1 MQTIISTEKKP
12 IMLWLSDADEGTLEQ
27 AQNLANHPCTFSH
40 VALMPDSHVGYG
52 MPIGGVLAT
61 QNAIIPNAVG
71 VDIGCGMCSL
81 RTSLTQISRSS
92 LIAILADI
100 KTIIPRGHKWHKNS
114 QGDWL
119 STREQQQLHNTIVER
134 EYENSLQQLGT
145 LGGGNHF
152 IEIQKGSD
160 GHIWIMIHSGSRN
173 LGKTVA
179 EHYNHKAIELNKK
192 FKQGIPKKW
201 QLDYLPLNSE
211 ESQIYLK
218 EMQTCVNFA
227 FLNRKKMMD
236 WVKEA
241 FFYNFGGHK
250 PVSFSN
256 FINIPHNYAALE
268 THFGQEVWVHRK
280 GATLASKG
288 LLGIIPGSQGTK
300 SYIVEGL
307 GNAESF
313 ESCSHGAGRKMGR
326 REAKRKL
333 DLNEEIDFMN
343 AQGIIHE
350 ITSTRDLDEAASA
363 YKDIDQVM
371 ENQKDRVKIVWEM
384 TPRGVI
390 KG

>member
-1 MQTIISTEKKP
+1 MYRIISTEKKP
-12 IMLWLSDADEGTLEQ
+12 IKLWLLDADKGTLEQ
-27 AQNLANHPCTFSH
+27 AQNLANHPCAFGH
-40 VALMPDSHVGYG
+40 IALMPDSHVGYG
-52 MPIGGVLAT
+52 MPIGGILAT

-81 RTSLTQISRSS
+81 KTSLTEISRSS
-92 LIAILADI
+92 LISILLSI
-100 KTIIPRGHKWHKNS
+100 KSIIPRGKGWHKHA
-114 QGDWL
+114 QEDWL
-119 STREQQQLHNTIVER
+119 SANQQKELQGTIVEM
-134 EYENSLQQLGT
+134 EYQNSLRQLGT

-160 GHIWIMIHSGSRN
+160 GYIWIMIHSGSRN

-179 EHYNHKAIELNKK
+179 EIYNHKAIDLNQKYN
-192 FKQGIPKKW
+192 QAIPKKW

-211 ESQIYLK
+211 ASQIYLK
-218 EMQTCVNFA
+218 EMQACVDFA
-227 FLNRKKMMD
+227 FLNRKTMMKR
-236 WVKEA
+236 VKEA
-241 FFYNFGGHK
+241 FLYHFAGRKQIF
-250 PVSFSN
+250 FSN

-280 GATLASKG
+280 GATKASKG
-288 LLGIIPGSQGTK
+288 QAGIIPGSQGTK

-333 DLNEEIDFMN
+333 NLNEEIDFMN

-350 ITSTRDLDEAASA
+350 MTSTRDLDEACSA

-371 ENQKDRVKIVWEM
+371 SNQKDLVKIVLEM
-384 TPRGVI
+384 IPLAVV

>member
-1 MQTIISTEKKP
+1 MYGIITTEKKP
-12 IMLWLSDADEGTLEQ
+12 IKLWLPDADKMTLEQ
-27 AQNLANHPCTFSH
+27 AQNLANHPCTYSH

-61 QNAIIPNAVG
+61 RHAIIPNAVG

-81 RTSLTQISRSS
+81 KTSITNISHSS
-92 LIAILADI
+92 LVSILASI
-100 KTIIPRGHKWHKNS
+100 KSIIPRGHSWHKHS
-114 QGDWL
+114 QEDWL
-119 STREQQQLHNTIVER
+119 STSQQQELHHTIVER
-134 EYENSLQQLGT
+134 EYQNSLKQLGS
-145 LGGGNHF
+145 LGSGNHF

-160 GHIWIMIHSGSRN
+160 GYIWIMIHSGSRN

-179 EHYNHKAIELNKK
+179 EIYNDKAIDFNHKYKH
-192 FKQGIPKKW
+192 GIPKKW
-201 QLDYLPLNSE
+201 QLDYLPLDSE

-218 EMQTCVNFA
+218 EMQACINFA
-227 FLNRKKMMD
+227 FLNRKKMMGR
-236 WVKEA
+236 VKEA
-241 FFYNFGGHK
+241 FLYHFAGHK
-250 PVSFSN
+250 PIIFSN

-280 GATLASKG
+280 GATKASKG
-288 LLGIIPGSQGTK
+288 QAGIIPGSQGTK

-307 GNAESF
+307 GNSESF

-333 DLNEEIDFMN
+333 NLNEEIDFMN
-343 AQGIIHE
+343 AKGIIHE
-350 ITSTRDLDEAASA
+350 ITSTRDLDEACSA

-371 ENQKDRVKIVWEM
+371 KNQKDLVKVVLGM
-384 TPRGVI
+384 TPLAVI

>member
-1 MQTIISTEKKP
+1 MYGIITTEKKP
-12 IMLWLSDADEGTLEQ
+12 IKLWLSDANKGTLEQ
-27 AQNLANHPCTFSH
+27 AQNLANHPCTYSH
-40 VALMPDSHVGYG
+40 VALMPDSHTGYG

-81 RTSLTQISRSS
+81 KTSLTEISRSS
-92 LIAILADI
+92 LMAILASV
-100 KTIIPRGHKWHKNS
+100 KSIIPRGHKWHKHS

-119 STREQQQLHNTIVER
+119 STKEQRKLHNTIVER
-134 EYENSLQQLGT
+134 EYKNSLQQLGT

-179 EHYNHKAIELNKK
+179 EHHNHKAIDLNKK
-192 FKQGIPKKW
+192 YKQGIPKRW

-218 EMQTCVNFA
+218 EMQVCIDFA
-227 FLNRKKMMD
+227 FLNRKKMMA

-241 FFYNFGGHK
+241 FLYQLESSK
-250 PVSFSN
+250 SVSFST

-268 THFGQEVWVHRK
+268 THFGQDVWVHRK

-307 GNAESF
+307 GNADSF

-333 DLNEEIDFMN
+333 NLNEEIAFMN
-343 AQGIIHE
+343 AKGIIHE
-350 ITSTRDLDEAASA
+350 ITSTRDLDEAANA

-371 ENQKDRVKIVWEM
+371 KNQKDLVRIVWEM
-384 TPRGVI
+384 NPLAVI

>member
-1 MQTIISTEKKP
+1 MYGIIATEKKP
-12 IMLWLSDADEGTLEQ
+12 IKLWLPDADKGTLEQ

-81 RTSLTQISRSS
+81 KTSLTEINRSDLIS
-92 LIAILADI
+92 ILLSI
-100 KTIIPRGHKWHKNS
+100 KSIIPRGHKWHKYS

-119 STREQQQLHNTIVER
+119 STWEQQQLHYTIVER
-134 EYENSLQQLGT
+134 EYEKSRYQLGS

-179 EHYNHKAIELNKK
+179 EYYNHTAIDLNKK
-192 FKQGIPKKW
+192 YKQGIPKKW
-201 QLDYLPLNSE
+201 QLDYLPLNSK

-218 EMQTCVNFA
+218 EMQACVNFA
-227 FLNRKKMMD
+227 FQNRKKMMD

-241 FFYNFGGHK
+241 FMYHFGGHK
-250 PVSFSN
+250 QVTFSN

-268 THFGQEVWVHRK
+268 THLGQDVWVHRK
-280 GATLASKG
+280 GATLANKG
-288 LLGIIPGSQGTK
+288 LTGIIPGSQGTK

-307 GNAESF
+307 GNSESF
-313 ESCSHGAGRKMGR
+313 NSCSHGAGRKMGR

-333 DLNEEIDFMN
+333 DLNEEINFMN
-343 AQGIIHE
+343 AKGIIHE
-350 ITSTRDLDEAASA
+350 ITSTRDLDEACSA

-371 ENQKDRVKIVWEM
+371 ENQKDLVKIVWEM
-384 TPRGVI
+384 IPLAVI

>member
-1 MQTIISTEKKP
+1 MYGIIATEKKP
-12 IMLWLSDADEGTLEQ
+12 IKIWLPDADKGTLEQ

-40 VALMPDSHVGYG
+40 IALMPDSHVGYG

-81 RTSLTQISRSS
+81 KTSLTEISYSA
-92 LIAILADI
+92 LISILASI
-100 KTIIPRGHKWHKNS
+100 KSIIPRGHKWHKYS

-119 STREQQQLHNTIVER
+119 STKQQKELHHTIVER
-134 EYENSLQQLGT
+134 EYQNSLQQLGT

-179 EHYNHKAIELNKK
+179 EIYNHKAIDLNEKYK
-192 FKQGIPKKW
+192 HGIPKKW
-201 QLDYLPLNSE
+201 QLDYLPLNSD

-218 EMQTCVNFA
+218 EMQACVNFA

-241 FFYNFGGHK
+241 FLYHFGSHK
-250 PVSFSN
+250 PITFSN
-256 FINIPHNYAALE
+256 FINIPHNYASLE
-268 THFGQEVWVHRK
+268 THFGQNVWVHRK
-280 GATLASKG
+280 GATQACKG
-288 LLGIIPGSQGTK
+288 QTGIIPGSQGTK

-307 GNAESF
+307 GNTDSF

-333 DLNEEIDFMN
+333 NLNEEIDFMN
-343 AQGIIHE
+343 AKGIIHE
-350 ITSTRDLDEAASA
+350 ITSTRDLDEACSA

-371 ENQKDRVKIVWEM
+371 KNQKDLVKIVLEM
-384 TPRGVI
+384 TPLAVI